1 MEELAGDKAR
11 LLLREVEQVSSEDI
25 RGFVAC
31 LRESGHAPLAS
42 LVTDTVDKITKKA
55 KTPSSS
61 TRRGQGLVRCLKCKK
76 SKLHTYTGT
85 HISSCIVSILAQK
98 RLK

>member
-61 TRRGQGLVRCLKCKK
+61 TRRGQGLVRCLKCTIGYW
-76 SKLHTYTGT
+76 LLVYIHALYT
-85 HISSCIVSILAQK
+85 L
-98 RLK
+98 